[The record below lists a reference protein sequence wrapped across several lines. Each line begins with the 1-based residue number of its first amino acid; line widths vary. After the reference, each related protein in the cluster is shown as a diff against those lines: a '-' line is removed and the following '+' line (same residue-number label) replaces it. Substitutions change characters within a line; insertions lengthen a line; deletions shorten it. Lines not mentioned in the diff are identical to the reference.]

1 MRGGYEMKYKRI
13 IFISL
18 LLSLI
23 CLTCLFVF
31 AEKEAFPIITWD
43 KTFGGRLDDGAASL
57 IQTTDGG
64 YAIAGRT
71 NSKGA
76 GHRDFWVIK
85 LDKQGNIS
93 WDRTFGGSN
102 DDWAASLIQT
112 TDGGYAVAGA
122 TSSKGAGGQD
132 WQDFWII
139 KLASYSGVEEIPSS
153 TLQEGK
159 LWEDIRI
166 GIIVNKVEK
175 AVVLSPEIT
184 EELGLFLKEMPKPA
198 KGNDLVCIQLTIVKI
213 TNVHVISLGGR
224 DDEKSFLTD
233 DEGHKY
239 RLNFCGVKGVE
250 FLDPSDIRS
259 PSEFIE
265 GSRCILLFEMPKRK
279 EPANLTF
286 LYYFK
291 EAWEDALSKKGQI
304 DIKIQ

>member
-1 MRGGYEMKYKRI
+1 YGG
-13 IFISL
+13 SD
-18 LLSLI
+18 SD
-23 CLTCLFVF
+23 
-31 AEKEAFPIITWD
+31 EAW
-43 KTFGGRLDDGAASL
+43 SL

-64 YAIAGRT
+64 YAVAGYT
-71 NSKGA
+71 SSKGA
-76 GHRDFWVIK
+76 GADDFWVIK
-85 LDKQGNIS
+85 LDHQGNMI
-93 WDRTFGGSN
+93 WDRAYGGS
-102 DDWAASLIQT
+102 DRDWAASLIQT
-112 TDGGYAVAGA
+112 TDGGYAVAGL

-166 GIIVNKVEK
+166 GIIVNKVEQ

-184 EELGLFLKEMPKPA
+184 EELSLFLKEMPKPA
-198 KGNDLVCIQLTIVKI
+198 KGNNLVYIQLTIVKI
-213 TNVHVISLGGR
+213 KDVHVISLGGR

-233 DEGHKY
+233 TEGHKHS
-239 RLNFCGVKGVE
+239 LNFCVVKGVE

-279 EPANLTF
+279 EPA
-286 LYYFK
+286 
-291 EAWEDALSKKGQI
+291 
-304 DIKIQ
+304 